1 MTMLELM
8 FWPFFECL
16 ILVGIHSYLGIHV
29 LRRKVI
35 FVDLAFAQIAALGTT
50 VAFLFGLEPGGPG
63 AYVFSLIFAMVAAAV
78 FAITRLREER
88 IPQEAIIGLTY
99 ALAASAAILVVD
111 RAPHGA
117 EHIKDIMAGSLLWVN
132 GSDVLIAGALYAV
145 VGLFHYI
152 FRERFLLIS
161 TNADE
166 ARRRGIRVQLWD
178 FLFYMSFGLVISLS
192 VRVAGVLLVFVF
204 LVVPAML
211 ATLLTSRLKLQLV
224 IGWTMGTVVTVFG
237 LALSSVGDF
246 PAGPAVVTLYG
257 AVLVVVSVLVFVLRS
272 GINLRR
278 NLRRV
283 ALGMGALLSVTGL
296 MMLLGNAMADSSFW
310 SAHHDHE
317 MEEHLQAVHARDDA
331 LATELSQAEQDNIHD
346 GADPAVTHFLEK
358 LLKADY
364 TEKEQLLKGEK
375 RSPLL
380 LEAFQAI
387 DDEETRL
394 LVASRLHA
402 LSPEE
407 GEDALLE
414 FVARANMPFMQ
425 NQAAE
430 MLVTSVRPAVLSKL
444 FSSIEDEDVRL
455 ETVHSLAKVDVPMA
469 VERIVDLLE
478 SSESPE
484 VREESV
490 EILSEVTGRRFGYAP
505 EESSKTAAN
514 RTALGAVRGWI
525 ERERDGRP
533 HRRLRRRGEGRGNGR
548 GRGRGQGRGTGA
560 GQGLGRG
567 NR

>member
-29 LRRKVI
+29 LKRKVI

-132 GSDVLIAGALYAV
+132 GSDVLIAGGLYAV

-152 FRERFLLIS
+152 YKERFLLIS
-161 TNADE
+161 TDADE
-166 ARRRGIRVQLWD
+166 ARRQGVRVQLWD

-211 ATLLTSRLKLQLV
+211 ATLLTSRLKGQLV
-224 IGWTMGTVVTVFG
+224 IGWTMGTLVTVFG
-237 LALSSVGDF
+237 LALSSIGDF
-246 PAGPAVVTLYG
+246 LAGPAVV
-257 AVLVVVSVLVFVLRS
+257 S
-272 GINLRR
+272 GVNLRR
-278 NLRRV
+278 NLKRV
-283 ALGMGALLSVTGL
+283 GVGIGALLSVTGL
-296 MMLLGNAMADSSFW
+296 LMLLGNAMADSSFW
-310 SAHHDHE
+310 SAKHDHE
-317 MEEHLQAVHARDDA
+317 MEEHLDAVHAQDEA
-331 LATELSQAEQDNIHD
+331 LATELSQVEQDKIDDSAN
-346 GADPAVTHFLEK
+346 AAVTSFLEK
-358 LLKADY
+358 LLKADF
-364 TEKEQLLKGEK
+364 TEKEQVLKGET
-375 RSPLL
+375 RAPLL

-394 LVASRLHA
+394 LVASRLHE

-414 FVARANMPFMQ
+414 FVAEAQMPFMQ
-425 NQAAE
+425 NQASE
-430 MLVTSVRPAVLSKL
+430 MLVTSKRPSVLSKL
-444 FSSIEDEDVRL
+444 FSTIDDDDVRL
-455 ETVHSLAKVDVPMA
+455 EVVHSLAKVDAGVA
-469 VERIVDLLE
+469 VERIVDLLKT
-478 SSESPE
+478 SSSPE

-490 EILSEVTGRRFGYAP
+490 QVLFDVTGKEFGYDPDQSFATP
-505 EESSKTAAN
+505 TN
-514 RTALGAVRGWI
+514 RSALRAVSGWI
-525 ERERDGRP
+525 ERKGDGRP
-533 HRRLRRRGEGRGNGR
+533 HRRLRRHGGGK
-548 GRGRGQGRGTGA
+548 GRGTG
-560 GQGLGRG
+560 GGRG
-567 NR
+567 LRGRIR